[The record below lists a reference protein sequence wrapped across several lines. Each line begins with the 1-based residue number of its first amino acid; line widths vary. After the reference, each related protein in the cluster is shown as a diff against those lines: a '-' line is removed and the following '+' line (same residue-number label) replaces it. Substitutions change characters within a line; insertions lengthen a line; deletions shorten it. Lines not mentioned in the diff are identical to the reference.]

1 MNARPPF
8 LLRSV
13 FPGSIWR
20 MPKGLNQLYLTF
32 DDGPH
37 SDITAFVVDQ
47 LSIYNAKATFFCI
60 GKNVAKSPD
69 WIIRLR
75 NQGHSV
81 GNHTFNHENGW
92 KTPVSKYLSS
102 VEECDNLI
110 SSALFRPPYGR
121 ISPFQYVQIRRKY
134 KTVFW
139 DVLAQDYDTNLSA
152 ETCINRVLNSVRDG
166 SIITFHDSEKA
177 WPRLK
182 IALPEVLKQLTL
194 QGYIFKAIPES
205 FDMN

>member
-1 MNARPPF
+1 MNRRPPF
-8 LLRSV
+8 LLRSA

-20 MPKGLNQLYLTF
+20 MPQGSRQLYLTF

-37 SDITAFVVDQ
+37 NDITAFVADQ

-60 GKNVAKSPD
+60 GKNVAVSPQ
-69 WIIRLR
+69 WIVRLR

-92 KTPVSKYLSS
+92 KTSTDMYLRSI
-102 VEECDNLI
+102 EDCNNLI
-110 SSALFRPPYGR
+110 KSPLFRPPYGR
-121 ISPFQYVQIRRKY
+121 VSPFQFVQIRRQY

-139 DVLAQDYDTNLSA
+139 DVLAKDYDANLSA
-152 ETCINRVLNSVRDG
+152 ETCIHRVLNSVRDG

-182 IALPEVLKQLTL
+182 IALPEVLKQLNL
-194 QGYIFKAIPES
+194 QGYNFKAIPES
-205 FDMN
+205 F